1 MYLRQVCF
9 MRKMTRIFCRYIF
22 CVGIIVLGGCDSPVL
37 YTVEGHN
44 FCLPRRDLD
53 TRGPFSLARF
63 WTKVVTR
70 GATMADSFSFRIQMP
85 LDRSGQTRDAKGG
98 NEGTGGAYSLFGVVE
113 GAHRAGGFVAPIR
126 GWYGDVL
133 FSSDTEHE
141 RLPELIDGRDYFI
154 SHNAR
159 IFRWIYLVWT
169 PSAKGKGSPITPSK
183 DDDIFAACRRYSDDE
198 PTYCHHGFEDGD
210 VTVFYRIPI
219 ERLSSIPTFDA
230 VISARLKE
238 WRC

>member
-85 LDRSGQTRDAKGG
+85 LDRSGQSEVAKGG
-98 NEGTGGAYSLFGVVE
+98 NEGTGGAYSLFGFVA
-113 GAHRAGGFVAPIR
+113 GAHRAGGFIGPEK
-126 GWYGDVL
+126 GWHADML
-133 FSSDTEHE
+133 FSSDTDHR
-141 RLPELIDGRDYFI
+141 RLPELIDGQEYFI
-154 SHNAR
+154 SHNAKKQTSL
-159 IFRWIYLVWT
+159 YLVWT
-169 PSAKGKGSPITPSK
+169 PHIKGKRTPITPSK
-183 DDDIFAACRRYSDDE
+183 GDNILASCEKYSDDE
-198 PTYCHHGFEDGD
+198 PTYCNHAFEDGE

-219 ERLSSIPTFDA
+219 ERLSSIPTFDT